1 MGYEIKA
8 LNTREIQDRVSS
20 EKINPSLFW
29 IIPVGEGWKQFEL
42 EDTFFKFNNPNNKS
56 RTKLLSN
63 FFVKGDPDLE
73 PSQRRKKALS
83 LSDKSNDISKLLSGL
98 SLRNNK
104 SILIICS
111 SFPQPGW
118 GLLIKVEDL
127 ETFLEKL
134 EDILSNSKFDTIV
147 ELTLT
152 MYENYI
158 SLKDIQDHLPGQY
171 GNDITS
177 LSQPN
182 IFNASQFELQNKF
195 KTIYPRY
202 IGSVNRLVE
211 EVMKFSPIA
220 LLEIE
225 KANLFDLQIFT
236 TDEPRMVGWKTV
248 LAISNRIS
256 AISLAEYLNREYN
269 AGIEMDEINSDE
281 KLNGDVFTDYLH
293 HILIGNTSKYGDKRK
308 VAEKM
313 LFYYNYD
320 QRKEVVDYFNLPK
333 ECITDISKLLSGLGW
348 KSQSHNY
355 FDISLVSYFEKDTN
369 GHYVISNARKETYS
383 GLRESFESYLKDLL
397 KIIEKHITSDEN
409 KIHRLILSKYE
420 KFKKPSKVTSGSL
433 CMMIH
438 ALGPVWQLELDW
450 DDFNR
455 TISEITNILNEDG
468 RVHHNEMI
476 KTDDEVIG
484 SLNPLFDKLFE
495 LTKKIFLVMPLHFR
509 PSSNFMSNLYTGMAW
524 AHDLK
529 DKKEVRVLIWDT
541 ENQVEFGKELLIW
554 NPSKINPVMTNYKM
568 L

>member
-20 EKINPSLFW
+20 EKIIPSLFW
-29 IIPVGEGWKQFEL
+29 LIPIGEDWKQFEL
-42 EDTFFKFNNPNNKS
+42 EDAFNTFNNPRNNT
-56 RTKLLSN
+56 RIKLLSN
-63 FFVKGDPDLE
+63 FFVKGDPIAE
-73 PSQRRKKALS
+73 PSRRRKKALS
-83 LSDKSNDISKLLSGL
+83 LSDQSNDISKLLSGL
-98 SLRNNK
+98 GIRNSK

-111 SFPQPGW
+111 SYPQPGW
-118 GLLIKVEDL
+118 GIVVKVEDL
-127 ETFLEKL
+127 EVALEKL
-134 EDILSNSKFDTIV
+134 ESILSNSLFDNIV
-147 ELTLT
+147 ELSLS
-152 MYENYI
+152 MYEYYV
-158 SLKDIQDHLPGQY
+158 SLKEIQDHLPGQY
-171 GNDITS
+171 GNDITT
-177 LSQPN
+177 LAQPN
-182 IFNASQFELQNKF
+182 IFNASQAGLQNKF
-195 KTIYPRY
+195 NTIYPHY
-202 IGSVNRLVE
+202 IGAANKLVE

-225 KANLFDLQIFT
+225 KSNLFDIQIFT

-256 AISLAEYLNREYN
+256 AISLADYLNREYN
-269 AGIEMDEINSDE
+269 AEIEMDDINPDE

-313 LFYYNYD
+313 LFYYSYD

-348 KSQSHNY
+348 KLQSHNY
-355 FDISLVSYFEKDTN
+355 FDISLVSYFEKDSN
-369 GHYVISNARKETYS
+369 GHYVISNARRETYS

-397 KIIEKHITSDEN
+397 KIIQKHLTSDES
-409 KIHRLILSKYE
+409 KIHDLILSKY
-420 KFKKPSKVTSGSL
+420 KNFKKPSKVTSGAL

-438 ALGPVWQLELDW
+438 ALGPVWQLELEW

-455 TISEITNILNEDG
+455 TISDITNILNEDG

-476 KTDDEVIG
+476 KIDDEVIDA
-484 SLNPLFDKLFE
+484 LNPLFDKLFE
-495 LTKKIFLVMPLHFR
+495 LTKKIFSVMPLHFR

-541 ENQVEFGKELLIW
+541 ESQIEFGKELLIW
-554 NPSKINPVMTNYKM
+554 NPSKINPVMTNYK
-568 L
+568 LL